1 MNKMQ
6 EAYKRLHEMDLDDLV
21 KYTYELEQKVQELKV
36 LEDDIK
42 DNRIAYIDTPEFK
55 EKYISKDKI
64 KDKIEELKK
73 DDIAIASFLD
83 EPDIEFEH
91 IEKQLTRIG
100 YEIDLLKEILESED
114 ICLPYFEENKMYTGM
129 QSDKEYTLEEL
140 GL

>member
-21 KYTYELEQKVQELKV
+21 EYTYKLEQEVQELKV

-42 DNRIAYIDTPEFK
+42 DNRIAYIDTPEFE

-73 DDIAIASFLD
+73 DDIVIASFLD
-83 EPDIEFEH
+83 EPGIEFEH
-91 IEKQLTRIG
+91 IAKQLIRI
-100 YEIDLLKEILESED
+100 ENKIDVLKEILER
-114 ICLPYFEENKMYTGM
+114 EEK
-129 QSDKEYTLEEL
+129 
-140 GL
+140 